1 MVPPPT
7 CLAAHL
13 TYKTALVLLPP
24 AAITPAIESVRR
36 EHDRRFERW
45 PPHINLIYPF
55 RVSPSETA
63 GQAIHLASDIRA
75 RIEAVTTTFQ
85 PFRVSLSA
93 DPPGTLVHSSRARTV
108 CLMPSSETLQ
118 RLQAALQAEFAECDA
133 DKRPYVPHL
142 TLGQARS
149 DGRVRKLN
157 EEIKRIFLSNAE
169 TREGSPLVLDWL
181 IDKVYVIERKGG
193 YSSPFKIV
201 GAVGLGNNDT
211 PST

>member
-7 CLAAHL
+7 RLSAHL
-13 TYKTALVLLPP
+13 TYKTALALLPP

-36 EHDRRFERW
+36 VHDRRFERW

-55 RVSPSETA
+55 RVSPVETA
-63 GQAIHLASDIRA
+63 GQATHLASDIRA

-85 PFRVSLSA
+85 PVRVSLSA

-108 CLMPSSETLQ
+108 CLMPSSDPLQ
-118 RLQAALQAEFAECDA
+118 RLQAALQAEFVECDA
-133 DKRPYVPHL
+133 DQRPYTPHL
-142 TLGQARS
+142 TLGQARN
-149 DGRVRKLN
+149 DRNVQKLN
-157 EEIKRIFLSNAE
+157 EEIKRIFLSKAE
-169 TREGSPLVLDWL
+169 ARENSPLVLDWL

-193 YSSPFKIV
+193 YDCRFEIV
-201 GAVGLGNNDT
+201 GAVDLGNNAT